1 MKYLHLAILL
11 LFLVSFVTTTSAQKD
26 TTKLNQSVEVMKAY
40 HPSMSKA
47 NKLNLL
53 PLFEDTT
60 RFTPEFKYSIESR
73 PISSGFSASAIQA
86 VDVNSAK
93 SKELGIGD
101 FKVGVGT
108 SNSILGSFSLNV
120 PKSQTGSFGL
130 RLNHNASDGFV
141 HLRGGDRV
149 AAPWS
154 RTGAGLYGTV
164 NLGGSILSADL
175 SYDRYA
181 MNYYGYTGS
190 LPRKIDSLTTLN
202 YGLNQVYEKGNLDV
216 AVRSVGKN
224 SSLLKFNTGVRL
236 GFFDTKTT
244 QKEQSSGLYG
254 LFDYD
259 FGVAHG
265 LLNLSF
271 DQFTTEH
278 ISLGASE
285 LETTNKGWLRMAPSA
300 RFAGDIWTFRGGVK
314 FVAVSDKI
322 EGNTTKLY
330 PDLEFVLNPVGDYV
344 KLFAGVDGDLKQA
357 NYSQIALDN
366 YWVDPS
372 HNFRNTDQS
381 FRAFVGL
388 KGKISRELSYNM
400 AFNYSRV
407 KDLYFYGLASYASM
421 LPQTIVYENKFKP
434 IYDNGSIANLTGELS
449 YLSNSKLNIIVKGNY
464 SHYTLDALP
473 FAPQKANLELS
484 ATTSFPVFEKLAG
497 FIDLG
502 FVGGRQALVYP
513 YSTSQTASSLLN
525 TSFAASSPV
534 VFQIDPIL
542 QLNVGATY
550 QLQQKLRLFGRVEN
564 LLNQRNEQ
572 WLGYSSQGIRL
583 LVGISFLF

>member
-1 MKYLHLAILL
+1 MKYLHLTILL
-11 LFLVSFVTTTSAQKD
+11 LFLVNFVITTSAQKD

-60 RFTPEFKYSIESR
+60 RFTPEFKYSIDSR
-73 PISSGFSASAIQA
+73 PITAGFSASAIQA
-86 VDVNSAK
+86 ADVNNTKAK
-93 SKELGIGD
+93 DLGIGD

-108 SNSILGSFSLNV
+108 SNSILGSFSLSV
-120 PKSQTGSFGL
+120 PKSQSGSFGL
-130 RLNHNASDGFV
+130 RLNHNSSDGFV

-154 RTGAGLYGTV
+154 QTGAGLYGTV
-164 NLGGSILSADL
+164 NLGSSILVANL

-224 SSLLKFNTGVRL
+224 NSLLKFNTGVRL
-236 GFFDTKTT
+236 GFFDAKTS

-259 FGVAHG
+259 FGEVHG

-271 DQFTTEH
+271 DQFTTDN
-278 ISLGASE
+278 IALGASGTG
-285 LETTNKGWLRMAPSA
+285 TTNKGWLRMAPSA
-300 RFAGDIWTFRGGVK
+300 RLAGDIWTFRGGVK

-322 EGNTTKLY
+322 EGNRTKLY

-344 KLFAGVDGDLKQA
+344 KLYAGIDGDLKQT

-381 FRAFVGL
+381 YKAFVGL

-400 AFNYSRV
+400 ALNYSRV
-407 KDLYFYGLASYASM
+407 KDLYFYALASYASM
-421 LPQTIVYENKFKP
+421 LPQTMVYENRFKP
-434 IYDNGSIANLTGELS
+434 LYDNGSIANLTGELS
-449 YLSNSKLNIIVKGNY
+449 YLSNSNFNIIVKGNF
-464 SHYTLDALP
+464 SHYSLDSLP

-484 ATTSFPVFEKLAG
+484 ATSTFPIIEKLSS
-497 FIDLG
+497 FIDIG
-502 FVGGRQALVYP
+502 YVGARQALVYP
-513 YSTSQTASSLLN
+513 QSTSQTALGYSNS
-525 TSFAASSPV
+525 TIAVSIPV
-534 VFQIDPIL
+534 VFQIDPIF